1 MDDINKVSVIIPI
14 YGVEKYIE
22 RCARSLFQQTMK
34 TGIEFIFVNDATID
48 NSMEILGKVISE
60 FPERKDQIK
69 IINHKENR
77 GLAAGRKTGIKSAS
91 GEYIIHCDSD
101 DWVEPDIYQSLYN
114 AALENKS
121 DMVICDYYVNFD
133 ESEKI
138 ISQNIP
144 ADKNL
149 ILNNLL
155 AGNIHNNVWS
165 KLIRRSIY
173 EKLKGGYEEG
183 INMWEDVSVISR
195 LAYYCNNI
203 SYVPKPLYH
212 YSQINSNAYTQKWK
226 PLYTDN
232 ILRAVDLNRVFFKD
246 KGISTKFLEQRAYL
260 SILSHTKGEERKKY
274 LRNFKKDLED
284 EKVYYAN
291 LSLYGKVLAWC
302 LFNSHNILANNIMA
316 LKKIL
321 VKLGR

>member
-1 MDDINKVSVIIPI
+1 MAEIKVSVIIPI
-14 YGVEKYIE
+14 FRVERFIK
-22 RCARSLFQQTMK
+22 RCAHSLFSQTMK
-34 TGIEFIFVNDATID
+34 NGIEFIFIDDCSPD
-48 NSMEILGKVISE
+48 NSIRILESVIE
-60 FPERKDQIK
+60 EYPERKNQVK
-69 IINHKENR
+69 IISNEVNR
-77 GLAAGRKTGIKSAS
+77 GSGAVRLTGFLHSK
-91 GEYIIHCDSD
+91 GEYIIFCDSD

-114 AALENKS
+114 SAFENKS

-144 ADKNL
+144 YDKNL
-149 ILNNLL
+149 VLNNLL

-165 KLIRRSIY
+165 KLIKRNIY
-173 EKLKGGYEEG
+173 EKLKGGFEEG
-183 INMWEDVSVISR
+183 VNMWEDVSVISR
-195 LAYYCNNI
+195 LAYYCKNI

-226 PLYTDN
+226 PQYTDN
-232 ILRAVDLNRVFFKD
+232 ILRAVDLNRMFFKD

-260 SILSHTKGEERKKY
+260 SILSHTKGEERKRC

-284 EKVYYAN
+284 EKIHYAN

-302 LFNSHNILANNIMA
+302 LFNSHNILANNIMV